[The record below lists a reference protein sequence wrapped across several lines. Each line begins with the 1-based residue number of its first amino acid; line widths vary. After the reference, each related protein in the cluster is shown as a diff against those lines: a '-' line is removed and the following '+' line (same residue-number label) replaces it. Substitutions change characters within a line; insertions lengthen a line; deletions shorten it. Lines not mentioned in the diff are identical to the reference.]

1 MKGMVFTMKHNPKL
15 TPYARQLRKN
25 MTQEERELWY
35 KYLRKYPYQ
44 FRRQVTVGKYILDFY
59 CAAAKLAVELD
70 GSQHF
75 TPEGKQHDE
84 IRTIFLQRQGILVLR
99 YPNSVVMNNLQGVC
113 SDIDRTVRKRIEK
126 FEQEGDV

>member
-1 MKGMVFTMKHNPKL
+1 MKHNPKL
-15 TPYARQLRKN
+15 SPYARQLRKN

-44 FRRQVTVGKYILDFY
+44 FHRQVTIGKYILDFY

-75 TPEGKQHDE
+75 SPKGKQHDE
-84 IRTIFLQRQGILVLR
+84 IRTIFLQHQGILVLR
-99 YPNSVVMNNLQGVC
+99 YPNSVVMNNLQWVC
-113 SDIDRTVRKRIEK
+113 SDIDRTVRNRIEK
-126 FEQEGDV
+126 IEQEGDV